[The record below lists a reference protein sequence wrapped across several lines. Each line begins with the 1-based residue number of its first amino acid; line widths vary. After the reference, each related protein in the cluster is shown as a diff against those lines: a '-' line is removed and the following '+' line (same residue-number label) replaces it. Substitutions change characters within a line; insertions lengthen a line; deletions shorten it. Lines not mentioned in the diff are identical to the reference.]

1 MNNVTPIHTII
12 QRFFSNANEN
22 SFAQLANN
30 WSDTLPY
37 AHRDRDLPM
46 KLRRSTAY
54 LLLYKSAIP
63 IVCLRAST
71 QPRKALLASGSE
83 GTWEW
88 HTKQQ
93 SSNPRSAHKV
103 AMKPL
108 IVCGKSARICSPQPS
123 QTVPIYA
130 ELYRIT
136 ALNIWQ
142 NGVPI
147 PNAHKG
153 RSASSQ
159 AFNC

>member
-1 MNNVTPIHTII
+1 MMAYHSSGTIGNLLHSNLAGYQYLAHRQWACRRSRLVGKEITNNVIAIHTII

-37 AHRDRDLPM
+37 AHRDRDLHT

-108 IVCGKSARICSPQPS
+108 IVCGKSARICSP
-123 QTVPIYA
+123 
-130 ELYRIT
+130 
-136 ALNIWQ
+136 
-142 NGVPI
+142 
-147 PNAHKG
+147 
-153 RSASSQ
+153 
-159 AFNC
+159 